1 MNFAKRIIASFIA
14 IIIISTTVL
23 PSLSIAVDNI
33 IADEKE
39 TNKENQVNENVIIQK
54 QEEQSNAKENEEVE
68 SSKENNTEK
77 TEQDLENKENE
88 SED

>member
-39 TNKENQVNENVIIQK
+39 TNTENQVNENVIIQK